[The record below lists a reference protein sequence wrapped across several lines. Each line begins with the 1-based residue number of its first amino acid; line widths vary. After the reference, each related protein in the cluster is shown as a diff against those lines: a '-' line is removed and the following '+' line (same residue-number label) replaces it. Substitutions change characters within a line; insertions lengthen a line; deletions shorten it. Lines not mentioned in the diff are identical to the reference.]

1 MTKILGLF
9 LRKLIWAAVLA
20 LVGGAA
26 AAHSLSATQQG
37 SRFSAPAVRVAP
49 STAPDDFRSAL
60 AIVLNRMMTS
70 YRTAVKEPIR
80 IDVLDSSSP
89 NVQRFLAGV
98 SGAAFDPHTILAVNF
113 DANARINGQRTAA
126 CMVRFNTARRAELLS
141 GYERSGIF
149 TRSDTVYYLAAHEF
163 GHCMAFHQESLG
175 RRLGLSDKGHEVM
188 ADKVAIAFFM
198 VNGKPTAAR
207 RVVDFNRRLVVDHI
221 HSHPEELEVF
231 ITHMESLLE
240 GKAPQALASSMLDI
254 FNLAVAEPPAA
265 RR

>member
-1 MTKILGLF
+1 MTMFGSY
-9 LRKLIWAAVLA
+9 LRRLIWASVLA
-20 LVGGAA
+20 LAWGAA
-26 AAHSLSATQQG
+26 AAHSLSATPFA
-37 SRFSAPAVRVAP
+37 SRLSEPAVRVATG
-49 STAPDDFRSAL
+49 TAPDDFKSAL

-70 YRTAVKEPIR
+70 YRTAVKEPVR
-80 IDVLDSSSP
+80 IDVLDSSSA

-126 CMVRFNTARRAELLS
+126 CMVRFNNERRAELLS

-149 TRSDTVYYLAAHEF
+149 SRADTVYYLAAHEF

-175 RRLGLSDKGHEVM
+175 RRLGLSDKGHETM

-198 VNGKPTAAR
+198 VNGKPEAAR
-207 RVVDFNRRLVVDHI
+207 RIVEFNRRLVVDHI

-231 ITHMESLLE
+231 IAQMESLLE
-240 GKAPQALASSMLDI
+240 GQAPQALASSMLDI
-254 FNLAVAEPPAA
+254 FNLAVADTPAA

>member
-1 MTKILGLF
+1 MSSFGSYLRTLF
-9 LRKLIWAAVLA
+9 SAGVLA
-20 LVGGAA
+20 TVCGTAV
-26 AAHSLSATQQG
+26 AHSHPATQPT

-49 STAPDDFRSAL
+49 GTAPDDFRSAL

-70 YRTAVKEPIR
+70 YRTAVKEPVR
-80 IDVLDSSSP
+80 IDVLDSSAP

-126 CMVRFNTARRAELLS
+126 CMVRFNTERRAELLS

-149 TRSDTVYYLAAHEF
+149 SRADTVYYLAAHEF

-175 RRLGLSDKGHEVM
+175 RRLGLSDKGHEIM

-198 VNGKPTAAR
+198 VNGKPGAAR
-207 RVVDFNRRLVVDHI
+207 RVVEFNRRLVVDHI

-231 ITHMESLLE
+231 VSQMERLLE
-240 GKAPQALASSMLDI
+240 DQAPQALASSMLDI
-254 FNLAVAEPPAA
+254 FNLAVADTPDA